1 MDKIFLKNDLITGNT
16 LTQDGVLAYI
26 ALRTLIDESIPL
38 YNKTSSTDCIS
49 VNRLAYSLIGE
60 MDYEKALID
69 SLVRGI
75 AELASGE
82 WISIRKDLS
91 TNKNY
96 EYVLDIEKLWLDK
109 EKDKFTV
116 VYTDDIHKIM
126 TCKDNIDKMD
136 KKLRILKY
144 FVTLVS
150 TFDWSLDGKIG
161 YMSEEYIAGLA
172 NIAVRTLQRY
182 NVILAEKQILY
193 IYKSNDK
200 VREDYKLKQIK
211 NCYSRYEDKD
221 ACEQY
226 ASNYENMYGVEHKI
240 VRTKKNKEQADN
252 NRRLAQI
259 YNRIRK
265 GHADDYDEATIK
277 KVRNYIVNKNKTL
290 YEKYDDAIAKGYTGE
305 DFLNQI
311 KDEEIFEQF
320 DFLNDVSQNGNADE
334 TGDWGEPDPM
344 IDFSVEEILDMPTV
358 CEVQPD
364 ITKKGSVANGVLCSE
379 GDNPKIDSEKGSQ
392 KSSNPSNS
400 VQMDANETV
409 LPNSVKRDDLEM
421 IDIDSLF
428 DEDTDDKPV
437 LSEEEAWELFA

>member
-109 EKDKFTV
+109 ENDKFTV
-116 VYTDDIHKIM
+116 VYLDDIYKIM

-200 VREDYKLKQIK
+200 VRSDDKLKQIK

-226 ASNYENMYGVEHKI
+226 ASNYENMYGVEHTI
-240 VRTKKNKEQADN
+240 VQTKKNKEQADN

-259 YNRIRK
+259 YNRIRE
-265 GHADDYDEATIK
+265 GHADDYDEATIR
-277 KVRNYIVNKNKTL
+277 KVYNYVSNKNKTL

-305 DFLNQI
+305 DYLNQI
-311 KDEEIFEQF
+311 KDEDIFEQF
-320 DFLNDVSQNGNADE
+320 DFLNDVSQNGNANE
-334 TGDWGEPDPM
+334 TSDWGEPDPM

-358 CEVQPD
+358 CKVQPD
-364 ITKKGSVANGVLCSE
+364 ITKKGSVADSDLQSE
-379 GDNPKIDSEKGSQ
+379 GDKN
-392 KSSNPSNS
+392 
-400 VQMDANETV
+400 
-409 LPNSVKRDDLEM
+409 
-421 IDIDSLF
+421 
-428 DEDTDDKPV
+428 V
-437 LSEEEAWELFA
+437 LSQAEAWELFA